1 MKPPR
6 SIGRSGG
13 GSGIRLVNKST
24 PSNNLDPMVAQ
35 VLQSGQATLIELRT
49 IYSME
54 DMYNLWE
61 VVKTKEYNLWVA
73 NEREIQSARLRRQVK
88 GR

>member
-1 MKPPR
+1 
-6 SIGRSGG
+6 
-13 GSGIRLVNKST
+13 
-24 PSNNLDPMVAQ
+24 
-35 VLQSGQATLIELRT
+35 
-49 IYSME
+49 ME

-73 NEREIQSARLRRQVK
+73 NEREMQSARLRRQAK